1 MPQLP
6 APRTRRVKN
15 AKLPSLSDIIE
26 DVAKG
31 KNKVINSLTLPQLS
45 EYVRALEG
53 LAAGLGG
60 ANVPDNP
67 ADFALKYSGGT
78 WKEAPHLRLISDAL
92 ARLERRE
99 IRFLTVSLPP
109 RHGKSFLIDIWTPT
123 WWLARHA
130 RDRIILSGYG
140 ETFARDWG
148 AKVRDK
154 IIEHADS
161 LNLVMSKD
169 KLAAD
174 DWELTTSGG
183 MVCTGVGGALVGRGA
198 DLFIIDDPIKND
210 QEANSLVY
218 RDHMWDWFQAS
229 AFTRLQ
235 PNGVMVVVA
244 CLAGDTPVL
253 RADGTETP
261 IRDIRPGDEV
271 ATYENGRITTAI
283 VKNWANQGPDFVFA
297 VRMKSG
303 RVVRA
308 NARHP
313 FRVIQAN
320 GEAIWVRLESLSVGT
335 QVRCVEEPA
344 ISSSLVLTQCPS
356 CEQPSNTW
364 SIGADEIV
372 EITEVGV
379 EEVFDIEVERTH
391 NFIAGGLEVSN
402 TRWHEDDLIGRIRIS
417 EMKDRWVN
425 ISIPALAEKD
435 DLLGRAIDAP
445 LWPEHFTD
453 DPDYSIRRSSMSPY
467 WWAAQYQQRP
477 TPEGGGIIR
486 EEWFQFYSQEDHDQ
500 IVKEADQLIQTWDPA
515 LLDRSTSDYWAGF
528 VLARKGADIYVLAGS
543 RGHYNLAQATGII
556 RQWSMKYPKA
566 LAKLIENTSMGPAV
580 KQTLQ
585 HEVPGIIPVAAKG
598 TKRSR
603 IEAAIPSLMAGNVH
617 LPQHQNGTKPQW
629 VWDLISEA
637 CAFDKGANDDQIDSL
652 AQGINFLSP
661 GGWRAAKA
669 AAQASPPELT
679 PREILT
685 KRFDQYK
692 EKVLTNATRRFS
704 GLSGRARNLW

>member
-6 APRTRRVKN
+6 PPKTRRVKN
-15 AKLPSLSDIIE
+15 ARLPSLTEIIE

-31 KNKVINSLTLPQLS
+31 KPKLLQNLTLPQLS
-45 EYVRALEG
+45 EYVHALEG
-53 LAAGLGG
+53 LVAGLGG
-60 ANVPDNP
+60 ATVPDNP
-67 ADFALKYSGGT
+67 ADFAIKYSGGT
-78 WKEAPHLRLISDAL
+78 WKDAAHLRLISDAL

-99 IRFLTVSLPP
+99 LRFLTVSLPP
-109 RHGKSFLIDIWTPT
+109 RHGKSFLIDIWTPV

-154 IIEHADS
+154 IIEHAND

-174 DWELTTSGG
+174 DWELSTNGG

-210 QEANSLVY
+210 QEANSQIY

-244 CLAGDTPVL
+244 
-253 RADGTETP
+253 
-261 IRDIRPGDEV
+261 
-271 ATYENGRITTAI
+271 
-283 VKNWANQGPDFVFA
+283 
-297 VRMKSG
+297 
-303 RVVRA
+303 
-308 NARHP
+308 
-313 FRVIQAN
+313 
-320 GEAIWVRLESLSVGT
+320 
-335 QVRCVEEPA
+335 
-344 ISSSLVLTQCPS
+344 
-356 CEQPSNTW
+356 
-364 SIGADEIV
+364 
-372 EITEVGV
+372 
-379 EEVFDIEVERTH
+379 
-391 NFIAGGLEVSN
+391 
-402 TRWHEDDLIGRIRIS
+402 TRWHEDDLIGRILANDTRKMWS
-417 EMKDRWVN
+417 N

-435 DLLGRAIDAP
+435 DLLGRAVDAP

-453 DPDYSIRRSSMSPY
+453 DPDYAIRRSSMSPY

-477 TPEGGGIIR
+477 SPEGGGIIR
-486 EEWFQFYSQEDHDQ
+486 EEWFQFYSQDDHDQ

-528 VLARKGADIYVLAGS
+528 VLARKGADIYVLASS

-556 RQWSMKYPKA
+556 RQWTLKYPKA

-603 IEAAIPSLMAGNVH
+603 IEAAIPALMAGNVH

-637 CAFDKGANDDQIDSL
+637 CAFDKGTHDDQIDSL
-652 AQGINFLSP
+652 SQGINFLSP
-661 GGWRAAKA
+661 GGWRAAREA
-669 AAQASPPELT
+669 AKGVAPELT
-679 PREILT
+679 PRELLT
-685 KRFDQYK
+685 KKFERYK
-692 EKVLTNATRRFS
+692 EKVLAQATRRFS
-704 GLSGRARNLW
+704 GRSGRTRNLW